1 MVHGTASAG
10 MVRVWTI
17 PALFDSGLSHNGPM
31 SLNAAPSW
39 DFSSDAGRDNYEKAL
54 EAYPGQVVV
63 DLATLKA
70 NMGELVSRVGES
82 GSGAQVMGVVKAD
95 AYGHGLIPAALAALA
110 GGATWLGTAQPREA
124 LHLRRA
130 GIGPDRCRIL
140 TWMYNVDKAPLDDLI
155 HADIDLAV
163 GSLHII
169 NRVEEAARRVG
180 RPARIHVK
188 VDTGFGRN
196 GFTPQTFDSA
206 LEELGPLAAEGVLDV
221 VGLFSHLA
229 VADMPDVPDFV
240 ASTDA
245 QIASF
250 EEFARRLTAA
260 GMRPMIRHLANTAAT
275 LSRPDIHY
283 ELTRPGIGM
292 YGYEPD
298 PSMGRSV
305 DYGLKPAM
313 TLQAQLST
321 VKDLEA
327 GHGVSYGRTYLTS
340 SDTSTAILPL
350 GYADGIHRS
359 ASGFDAQGSTGT
371 IHQGGPV
378 RLMTKQGP
386 RLVRVSGRVCMDQ
399 CVLDLEGK
407 ASTLGVGEGD
417 TVVLFGPGRGE
428 SFCEPTAD
436 DWARAAGTISYE
448 IFTCLRNRIPRL
460 YLHAP
465 EVIRP
470 EDMHLLDPDTVL

>member
-1 MVHGTASAG
+1 MF
-10 MVRVWTI
+10 
-17 PALFDSGLSHNGPM
+17 FDSGLSHNGSM

-39 DFSSDAGRDNYEKAL
+39 EFSSASGRDNYEKAL
-54 EAYPGQVVV
+54 EDYPGQAIV
-63 DLATLKA
+63 DLAALKG
-70 NMGELVSRVGES
+70 NMEEMVRRVGES

-124 LHLRRA
+124 LRLRRE

-140 TWMYNVDKAPLDDLI
+140 TWIYNVDKAPLDDLI
-155 HADIDLAV
+155 RADIDLAV
-163 GSLHII
+163 GSLHIVD
-169 NRVEEAARRVG
+169 RVGEAARRVG
-180 RPARIHVK
+180 VPARVHVK

-196 GFTPQTFDSA
+196 GFTPQSFDSA
-206 LEELGPLAAEGVLDV
+206 LDVLGPLAAEGTLDV

-245 QIASF
+245 QIACF
-250 EEFARRLTAA
+250 EDFDRRMTDA
-260 GMRPMIRHLANTAAT
+260 GMKPRIRHLANTAAT
-275 LSRPDIHY
+275 LNRPEIHY
-283 ELTRPGIGM
+283 ELTRPGIAL

-298 PSMGRSV
+298 PSMGRSA
-305 DYGLKPAM
+305 DYGLTPAM

-327 GHGVSYGRTYLTS
+327 GHGISYGRTYLTS
-340 SDTSTAILPL
+340 ADTSTAIMPL

-371 IHQGGPV
+371 THRGGPV

-399 CVLDLEGK
+399 CILDLEGK
-407 ASTLGVGEGD
+407 ASTMGVQEGD

-428 SFCEPTAD
+428 GFCEPTAD

-460 YLHAP
+460 YLHVP
-465 EVIRP
+465 EVINP
-470 EDMHLLDPDTVL
+470 EDMHLLDPASIL